1 MLAQYAD
8 KWAEHV
14 KRGTAQNFKP
24 LRFDQF
30 VSLAKHLEAIN
41 VSEKSK

>member
-30 VSLAKHLEAIN
+30 VSLAKHLEVTIA
-41 VSEKSK
+41 SESSK